1 MKPHYRIGRSLV
13 HRVILATARF
23 FLCLTEY
30 TMSVR
35 QHFVRRMRRHVGLF
49 VAVLALVSL
58 TTVLQ
63 VNAQPEQNQSQ
74 TVQHQ
79 TTIVARNAASI
90 PVVSINRLPPEARS
104 TINLI
109 RQGGPYPYPK
119 DGTVFRN
126 RERQLPQA
134 ATGYYQEY
142 TVKTPGVRHRGA
154 RRIVTGQGGEI
165 YYTGDHYAT
174 FVRVQ

>member
-1 MKPHYRIGRSLV
+1 M
-13 HRVILATARF
+13 
-23 FLCLTEY
+23 
-30 TMSVR
+30 
-35 QHFVRRMRRHVGLF
+35 
-49 VAVLALVSL
+49 LALIGL
-58 TTVLQ
+58 TTVWQ
-63 VNAQPEQNQSQ
+63 VKAQPEPHQGQMAQ
-74 TVQHQ
+74 TQ
-79 TTIVARNAASI
+79 TTIVARNAPSI

-109 RQGGPYPYPK
+109 RRGGPYPYPK

-126 RERQLPQA
+126 RERRLPQA